1 MRQQSNL
8 PPRVEQAPLTPIG
21 QLLVELDVAL
31 LRAMPTRRFIVR
43 ALCPGEFDPP
53 ALAGDEY
60 GIPHYANA
68 IIIDRTRPRW
78 RIAYYATCDADMPQT
93 DREILAFMRRWGLAI

>member
-1 MRQQSNL
+1 MHPQSKL
-8 PPRVEQAPLTPIG
+8 PPRVEQAPLTPMA
-21 QLLVELDVAL
+21 QLLVEVDVAL
-31 LRAMPTRRFIVR
+31 FAAMPERRFFVR

-53 ALAGDEY
+53 ALAGDEN

-78 RIAYYATCDADMPQT
+78 RIAYYAACAADMPTT
-93 DREILAFMRRWGLAI
+93 DRDILAFMRRWGMAI